1 MLEMAHRLCHNRTF
15 SQFTITQL
23 ESQCNDT
30 LYQKNSILQ
39 TIHLASIFRFFFCFF
54 FSSFFL
60 FPFLTF
66 SYKIVQNYSA
76 FIEDF
81 ANPNKK
87 SVYLTVLFIHWK
99 QFGTLGFRIDG
110 KASHLLLFSVS
121 TDSLKH

>member
-1 MLEMAHRLCHNRTF
+1 MTPYIRKIVFYKLYIWHLFLDFF
-15 SQFTITQL
+15 SVSF
-23 ESQCNDT
+23 SVP
-30 LYQKNSILQ
+30 
-39 TIHLASIFRFFFCFF
+39 FFF
-54 FSSFFL
+54 
-60 FPFLTF
+60 FPFLKF

-121 TDSLKH
+121 MDSLKH